1 MGGSEEEAGKQTK
14 VRNPFLYSRFVSNK
28 NVPVKHLRTLE
39 AVRERCYEIFEEGK
53 KKDGGLNTFEIDF
66 SKLDSVAEYVL
77 EVIKESYPT
86 LEVPFHSR
94 WRHFEVGSVPRK
106 QKLESLWQG
115 VDQTER
121 TRRLL
126 DLVVVSVLLDAGAG
140 PTWKY
145 REVFEGNEAS
155 FNRSE
160 GLAVASWHLFVEGA
174 FSSDTQNKYQVDAQG
189 LQQLTLERLR
199 NGMQVTE
206 ENLLVGL
213 EGRLQ
218 LLQRLGAALQSQ
230 PNYFSIGDGPARI
243 GYILDH
249 LTKEKGKSLPIEYLW
264 FAVIDSLQN
273 IWPPTRTTLAGKNL
287 GDVWEHRV
295 LASKHPNVPGG
306 NLVPFHKLSQWLTYS
321 LLEPLQE
328 YGIIVTGLGAMTGLP
343 EYRNGGLLID
353 MGVLVPKRPEI
364 LTEKHEVYSEVV
376 VEWRALTVVLLDLIG
391 EKVRT
396 LLGKNADEFPL
407 VKVLEGGTWKAGRLT
422 ARKLRPSD
430 GGPPLQVISDGTVF

>member
-1 MGGSEEEAGKQTK
+1 MATTEEGA
-14 VRNPFLYSRFVSNK
+14 
-28 NVPVKHLRTLE
+28 VKYLRTLE

-53 KKDGGLNTFEIDF
+53 KGALNNFEIDF
-66 SKLDSVAEYVL
+66 SKVDSVAEYVL
-77 EVIKESYPT
+77 EVLKESYPS
-86 LEVPFHSR
+86 LDVPFHSR

-106 QKLESLWQG
+106 QKLESLWENI
-115 VDQTER
+115 DQTEK

-145 REVFEGNEAS
+145 REVFDGKEAF

-160 GLAVASWHLFVEGA
+160 GLAVASWHLFVDGA
-174 FSSDTQNKYQVDAQG
+174 FSSDPNNKYQVDAQG
-189 LQQLTLERLR
+189 LQQLTLDRLR
-199 NGMQVTE
+199 SGMQVTE
-206 ENLLVGL
+206 ENALVGL

-218 LLQRLGAALQSQ
+218 LLQRLGAALQAQ
-230 PNYFSIGDGPARI
+230 PNYFSIASSSSSRI
-243 GYILDH
+243 GYVLDH
-249 LTKEKGKSLPIEYLW
+249 LVKEKGTTSLPIEYLW
-264 FAVIDSLQN
+264 YVVIDSLQN
-273 IWPPTRTTLAGKNL
+273 IWPPTRTALAGKNL
-287 GDVWEHRV
+287 GDVWEHRS
-295 LASKHPNVPGG
+295 LASKHPNLPGG

-328 YGIIVTGLGAMTGLP
+328 FGFSITGLKAMTGLP

-364 LTEKHEVYSEVV
+364 LKEKHEVFSEVV
-376 VEWRALTVVLLDLIG
+376 IEWRALTVVLLDLVG
-391 EKVRT
+391 ERVRA
-396 LLGKNADEFPL
+396 LLGKNEVEFPL

-422 ARKLRPSD
+422 ARRLRPAD